1 MMIPRF
7 RRALLLLSVLSVLV
21 IPTGRAEAQAVEEF
35 TGTVSAGDVVG
46 CNPQPE
52 TAASHIR
59 CEGSFANAIID
70 LEATRANASG
80 EGVVEELRC
89 TAGAAGT
96 VAFRARQT
104 LAEGRGFIGP
114 GATTHITT
122 AGQLVRV
129 LGGVPLDTEDVLCRI
144 RVADGVFHRVGT
156 VAYGRITVDIH
167 AERVTAPAGVTV
179 WREIYC
185 TRFDAS
191 AVPDPIDPNRT
202 IVQAVA
208 NGRVPCTADTAAHD
222 VGRGLPD
229 APPAFFGDDAF
240 HG

>member
-21 IPTGRAEAQAVEEF
+21 IPTGRAQAQAVEEF
-35 TGTVSAGDVVG
+35 TGTVGAGDVVG
-46 CNPQPE
+46 CQPDPMMA
-52 TAASHIR
+52 TSHIR
-59 CEGSFANAIID
+59 CEGTFANAVIA
-70 LEATRANASG
+70 LEATRAPA
-80 EGVVEELRC
+80 EGIVEELRC
-89 TAGAAGT
+89 ESVNVGGI
-96 VAFRARQT
+96 AFRARQT
-104 LAEGRGFIGP
+104 LAEGRGFVAP
-114 GATTHITT
+114 GGVSHAATP
-122 AGQLVRV
+122 GQLVR
-129 LGGVPLDTEDVLCRI
+129 LLDGVPDGVENVTCRI

-167 AERVTAPAGVTV
+167 AERADPPTGVNV

-191 AVPDPIDPNRT
+191 AVPDPVIDPPRT

-208 NGRVPCTADTAAHD
+208 NGRVPCTPDTAAHD

-229 APPAFFGDDAF
+229 VPPYFGDDAF